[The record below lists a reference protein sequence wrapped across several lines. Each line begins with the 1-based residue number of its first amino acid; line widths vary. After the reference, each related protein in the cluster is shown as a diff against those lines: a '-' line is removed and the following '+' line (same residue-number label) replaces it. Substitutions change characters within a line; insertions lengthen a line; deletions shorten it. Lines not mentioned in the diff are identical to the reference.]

1 MSGWI
6 VAMVVLLPFA
16 DVSGADGGAARIGEC
31 LTAVRR
37 ALAPEYPNDD
47 GDEHFCA
54 RQQGR
59 LFCAATCTD
68 RNCHNDGC
76 ESWTAV
82 IGVHLVSKRGRPVV
96 RIDADVPAEE
106 QRARRVLD
114 RCLAQ

>member
-16 DVSGADGGAARIGEC
+16 DVSVAARTEDC
-31 LTAVRR
+31 LAAVRR
-37 ALAPEYPNDD
+37 ALAAEYPNDD

-54 RQQGR
+54 REDGR

-82 IGVHLVSKRGRPVV
+82 IAVHVGGTRRPVV

-106 QRARRVLD
+106 RRARRVLA
-114 RCLAQ
+114 RCLGQ